1 MGEET
6 VDAVVL
12 DTEYDELLKFVRAGL
27 KKDAGGMSLS
37 IQDIKTCETL
47 VFSKLKVKYKID
59 GVPETAM
66 IIIHKGNAYIV
77 SNVMNEHEYLTFN
90 CNYVNVFR
98 IHHTSDIRKFRLK
111 EGYDMVKMGMIK
123 IYTHAEINKDEI
135 DGIASLIKEME
146 KEELGDESN
155 AQERKEKD

>member
-77 SNVMNEHEYLTFN
+77 SNVMNDHEYLTFN

-98 IHHTSDIRKFRLK
+98 IHHTSDIRKYRLA
-111 EGYDMVKMGMIK
+111 EGYGQIKSGMIK
-123 IYTHAEINKDEI
+123 VFGHTEINKENI
-135 DGIASLIKEME
+135 EGLFSLIKDME
-146 KEELGDESN
+146 VEELGGEPDGKKEES
-155 AQERKEKD
+155 